1 MMLVLNSMD
10 GKITGNVYAFNQ
22 GETIRFGK
30 NVMAKYGDI
39 GDAKNT
45 SRQARL
51 TYEFIQPEEIA
62 SGEVQHYPVVIVGGG
77 PIGLSTAIS
86 LAQYGIESVVLE
98 KYNTVSDGSRAI
110 CWAKRTL
117 EIFDRLGTGDRMVEK
132 GVTWNQGK
140 VYFGEDPEPIYSF
153 DLLQD
158 KEQKYP
164 AFINLQQF
172 YAEEYLIELFPQYPQ
187 THIRWQNEVIDIVN
201 GDDKVTATVMTP
213 AGEYKISGDYL
224 IAADGHRSPVR
235 TMMGLDFEGRVFE
248 DHFLIADIKMKAD
261 FPAVRRFW
269 FDPPFN
275 PGQTS
280 LIHKQADDI
289 WRIDFQMGWDIDREE
304 VMKEENIDA
313 KVRAF
318 LGPDI
323 EFKYDWVSL
332 YTFQCRRMK
341 KFVHNRVI
349 FAGDSAHLV
358 SPFGARGANGG
369 MQDVD
374 NLVWKLDLV
383 FKGIAPQSFINSYD
397 EERVYGADENVTNSS
412 RSTDFMT
419 PKSEISLSFRDAA
432 LELARDFPFARGIV
446 NPGRLSTPC
455 TLDGSALNTED
466 EDDFTAK
473 QRPGSPCMDAPV
485 LVENEDTWLLNHL
498 GERFVGLYF
507 TDADSVPADE
517 LGKMKKQDMP
527 FDILTVGNG
536 NGSIIDKKGLL
547 HKHYNAT
554 PGTFYLIRPD
564 QHVAARWRKF
574 DVNKV
579 QQALARAT
587 GQANFS

>member
-1 MMLVLNSMD
+1 
-10 GKITGNVYAFNQ
+10 
-22 GETIRFGK
+22 
-30 NVMAKYGDI
+30 MAKYGDI

-45 SRQARL
+45 SKQARK
-51 TYEFIQPEEIA
+51 TYEFIAPEEID
-62 SGEVQHYPVVIVGGG
+62 SGEIQHYPVVIVGGG
-77 PIGLSTAIS
+77 PIGLSTAIG
-86 LAQYGIESVVLE
+86 LAQCGIKSVVLE

-117 EIFDRLGTGDRMVEK
+117 EIFDRLGTGDRMVAK
-132 GVTWNQGK
+132 GVTWNQGR

-172 YAEEYLIELFPQYPQ
+172 YVEEYLIDLFPQYPQ
-187 THIRWQNEVIDIVN
+187 TQIRWQNEVVDVDN
-201 GDDKVTATVMTP
+201 TDDKVTATVKTP
-213 AGEYKISGDYL
+213 AGNYKVSGDYL

-235 TMMGLDFEGRVFE
+235 TSMGLDFEGRIFE
-248 DHFLIADIKMKAD
+248 DHFLIADVKMKAD
-261 FPAVRRFW
+261 FPAIRRFW

-323 EFKYDWVSL
+323 EFEYDWVSL

-341 KFVHNRVI
+341 KFVHGRVI

-374 NLVWKLDLV
+374 NLVWKLKLI
-383 FKGIAPQSFINSYD
+383 FNGIAPPSFINSYD
-397 EERVYGADENVTNSS
+397 DERIYGADENVTNSS

-419 PKSEISLSFRDAA
+419 PKSAISLAFRDAA

-446 NPGRLSTPC
+446 NPGRLSAPC
-455 TLDGSALNTED
+455 TLDGSPLNTED
-466 EDDFTAK
+466 EDTFTDK
-473 QRPGSPCMDAPV
+473 QRPGSPCLDAPV
-485 LVENEDTWLLNHL
+485 RIENEDSWFLNQL

-507 TDADSVPADE
+507 IDTDNAIPDD
-517 LGKMKKQDMP
+517 LQDIKIQDMSL
-527 FDILTVGNG
+527 DIIVVGDEN
-536 NGSIIDKKGLL
+536 IVDKNDLL
-547 HKHYNAT
+547 KKHYDAT

-564 QHVAARWRKF
+564 QHVAARWRKIYP
-574 DVNKV
+574 DKI
-579 QQALARAT
+579 QEALARTT
-587 GQANFS
+587 GN

>member
-1 MMLVLNSMD
+1 
-10 GKITGNVYAFNQ
+10 
-22 GETIRFGK
+22 
-30 NVMAKYGDI
+30 MAKYGDI
-39 GDAKNT
+39 GGAENT
-45 SRQARL
+45 SKQARN
-51 TYEFIQPEEIA
+51 TYAFVPPEEIS
-62 SGEVQHYPVVIVGGG
+62 SGEIQHYPVVIVGGG

-86 LAQYGIESVVLE
+86 LAQRGIKSVVLE

-117 EIFDRLGTGDRMVEK
+117 EIFDRLGSGDRMVAK
-132 GVTWNQGK
+132 GVTWNKGK
-140 VYFGEDPEPIYSF
+140 VYFGKDPEPIYGF

-172 YAEEYLIELFPQYPQ
+172 YAEEYLIDLFPEHSDTQ
-187 THIRWQNEVIDIVN
+187 IRWQNEVVNIDN
-201 GDDKVTATVMTP
+201 APDKVTLGVKTP
-213 AGEYKISGDYL
+213 AGNYKISADYV

-235 TMMGLDFEGRVFE
+235 TMMGLDFEGRIFE

-280 LIHKQADDI
+280 LVHKQADDI
-289 WRIDFQMGWDIDREE
+289 WRIDFQMGWDIDKEE
-304 VMKEENIDA
+304 VMKEDNIDA

-323 EFKYDWVSL
+323 EFEYDWVSL

-374 NLVWKLDLV
+374 NLVWKLESI
-383 FKGIAPQSFINSYD
+383 FKGDSPSDFINSYD
-397 EERVYGADENVTNSS
+397 DERVYGADENVTNSS

-419 PKSEISLSFRDAA
+419 PKSEISLAFRDAT

-446 NPGRLSTPC
+446 NPGRLSLPC
-455 TLDGSALNTED
+455 TLDGSPLNTED
-466 EDDFTAK
+466 EDEFSDK

-485 LVENEDTWLLNHL
+485 IIENEEKWLLNQL

-507 TDADSVPADE
+507 VGADNVAPTNLRNNTQALPIE
-517 LGKMKKQDMP
+517 I
-527 FDILTVGNG
+527 FTVGKEEAN
-536 NGSIIDKKGLL
+536 IVDKKGLIQQ
-547 HKHYNAT
+547 HYDAT

-564 QHVAARWRKF
+564 QHVAGRWRSY
-574 DVNKV
+574 DSDKV
-579 QQALARAT
+579 EKAYAKVI
-587 GQANFS
+587 GH

>member
-1 MMLVLNSMD
+1 
-10 GKITGNVYAFNQ
+10 
-22 GETIRFGK
+22 
-30 NVMAKYGDI
+30 MAKYGDI
-39 GDAKNT
+39 GEAKNT
-45 SRQARL
+45 SKQARN
-51 TYEFIQPEEIA
+51 TYDFVTPEEIS
-62 SGEVQHYPVVIVGGG
+62 SGEIQHYPVVIVGGG
-77 PIGLSTAIS
+77 PIGLSTALS
-86 LAQYGIESVVLE
+86 LAQRGIKSVVLE

-117 EIFDRLGTGDRMVEK
+117 EIFDRLGTGDRMVKK

-140 VYFGEDPEPIYSF
+140 VYFGNDPEPIYGF
-153 DLLQD
+153 DLLLD
-158 KEQKYP
+158 KKQKYP

-172 YAEEYLIELFPQYPQ
+172 YAEEYLIELFPEYPQ
-187 THIRWQNEVIDIVN
+187 TQIRWQNEVVDIEN
-201 GDDKVTATVMTP
+201 DDDKVTATVKTP
-213 AGEYKISGDYL
+213 EGNYKICGDYL

-235 TMMGLDFEGRVFE
+235 TMMGLDFEGRIFE
-248 DHFLIADIKMKAD
+248 DHFLIADIKMKVD

-289 WRIDFQMGWDIDREE
+289 WRIDFQMGWDIDKEE

-323 EFKYDWVSL
+323 EFEYDWVSL

-374 NLVWKLDLV
+374 NLVWKLDLILN
-383 FKGIAPQSFINSYD
+383 GHSSPDFINSYD
-397 EERVYGADENVTNSS
+397 DERIYGADENITNSS

-419 PKSEISLSFRDAA
+419 PKSEISLAFRDAT

-446 NPGRLSTPC
+446 NPGRLSLPC
-455 TLDGSALNTED
+455 TLDGSPLNTED
-466 EDDFTAK
+466 EDDFSAK
-473 QRPGSPCMDAPV
+473 QRPGSPCLDAPV
-485 LVENEDTWLLNHL
+485 LMENEDSWLLNQL
-498 GERFVGLYF
+498 GERFVGLF
-507 TDADSVPADE
+507 FVDADHPAPEKLQHENPNVSV
-517 LGKMKKQDMP
+517 
-527 FDILTVGNG
+527 DILTVGKDKAT
-536 NGSIIDKKGLL
+536 IIDKNGLIE
-547 HKHYNAT
+547 KHYDAR

-564 QHVAARWRKF
+564 QHIAARWRSF
-574 DVNKV
+574 ESDKV
-579 QQALARAT
+579 EKALARVT
-587 GQANFS
+587 GN

>member
-1 MMLVLNSMD
+1 
-10 GKITGNVYAFNQ
+10 
-22 GETIRFGK
+22 
-30 NVMAKYGDI
+30 MAKYGDI
-39 GDAKNT
+39 GEAKNT
-45 SRQARL
+45 SKQARN
-51 TYEFIQPEEIA
+51 TYAFIQPDEIE
-62 SGEVQHYPVVIVGGG
+62 SGEIQHYPVVIVGGG
-77 PIGLSTAIS
+77 PIGLSTAIDLS
-86 LAQYGIESVVLE
+86 RRGIKSVVLE

-117 EIFDRLGTGDRMVEK
+117 EIFDRLGTGDRMVGK

-140 VYFGEDPEPIYSF
+140 VYFGNDPDPIYSF

-158 KEQKYP
+158 KQQKYP

-172 YAEEYLIELFPQYPQ
+172 YAEEYLIETFPQHPETQ
-187 THIRWQNEVIDIVN
+187 IRWQNEVVGIDN
-201 GDDKVTATVMTP
+201 ATDKVTVTVKTP
-213 AGEYKISGDYL
+213 AGEYKISGDYV

-261 FPAVRRFW
+261 FPAIRRFW

-289 WRIDFQMGWDIDREE
+289 WRIDFQMGWDIDKEE

-323 EFKYDWVSL
+323 EFEYDWVSL
-332 YTFQCRRMK
+332 YTFQCRRML

-383 FKGIAPQSFINSYD
+383 LSGKAPASFIESYD
-397 EERVYGADENVTNSS
+397 DERIYGADENVTNSS

-419 PKSEISLSFRDAA
+419 PKSEISLAFRDAA
-432 LELARDFPFARGIV
+432 LELARDYPFARGIV
-446 NPGRLSTPC
+446 NPGRLSMPC
-455 TLDGSALNTED
+455 TLDESPLNTVD
-466 EDDFTAK
+466 EDSFSSK

-485 LVENEDTWLLNHL
+485 VIENEDSWFLNQL
-498 GERFVGLYF
+498 GDRFVGLYF
-507 TDADSVPADE
+507 VDE
-517 LGKMKKQDMP
+517 ESATPEPVVNQKIHIDV
-527 FDILTVGNG
+527 LTVGNDSA
-536 NGSIIDKKGLL
+536 NIVDKSGLL
-547 HKHYNAT
+547 QKHYDAT

-564 QHVAARWRKF
+564 QHVAARWRKY
-574 DVNKV
+574 DQSKV
-579 QQALARAT
+579 EQAITKVT
-587 GQANFS
+587 GN